1 MRRFTWIEII
11 MFQVL
16 NCLATEHDWRLV
28 VVAGLVSFLSALTAV
43 SLFHRARTALGGVR
57 PTWIVAAGVMVG
69 CGIWATHFIA
79 MLAYEPGV
87 PVVYGVGLTALSLL
101 AAMVITAIGLRL
113 AAVSSEGWGAPIGG
127 AIVGAGVA
135 CMHYLGMWAL
145 EVPGHMTWSIELVVA
160 SVVLGIVFAMA
171 AMAVAVRYQGA
182 GATFSAATL
191 LTLAVVSHHFTAM
204 GAEQIVPDPGRA
216 LNEFSLSPVSLA
228 VAIAVTTLGLLALT
242 LVGAFACERHARF
255 TAALNNMSQGLCM
268 WSAEGRLILCNE
280 RYVQM
285 YELSPELTRPGVSLR
300 DLIDHRTRVG
310 SFSGNRDQYIADL
323 LSSIAKGKTLTSVRE
338 HQGKFIS
345 ISNCPMGDGGWVAT
359 HEDVT
364 EQRMAELQ
372 RSSMQELE
380 SRRKT
385 IEDAI
390 AGFRERVDS
399 VLQSVSDAGHAMQS
413 TAVGLL
419 GSSEQASQRAE
430 SAVKASSDASA
441 NVATAATAATELSA
455 SIAEIG
461 HQLMRAAEVVRVSV
475 NEAETTNQQIAGL
488 AEAAQKIGDV
498 VKLIRDIAG
507 QTNLLAL
514 NATIEA
520 ARAGEAGRGFAVVAS
535 EVKSLAV
542 QTAKATE
549 EIAAQILAVQGSTA
563 TAVHAIRSIAG
574 RMKEISSYTSAV
586 AASVEQ
592 QNAATGEIS
601 ENVAGAAQ
609 GTSMVVAVLGD
620 VAGAATATRSSA
632 ETVLSASRSVESA
645 VAKLRG
651 EVETFLGKVAV

>member
-1 MRRFTWIEII
+1 
-11 MFQVL
+11 MFDAAIA
-16 NCLATEHDWRLV
+16 LASHCGWPL
-28 VVAGLVSFLSALTAV
+28 AGL
-43 SLFHRARTALGGVR
+43 
-57 PTWIVAAGVMVG
+57 AGF
-69 CGIWATHFIA
+69 A
-79 MLAYEPGV
+79 
-87 PVVYGVGLTALSLL
+87 LL
-101 AAMVITAIGLRL
+101 AAGTIWQSARLR
-113 AAVSSEGWGAPIGG
+113 
-127 AIVGAGVA
+127 
-135 CMHYLGMWAL
+135 
-145 EVPGHMTWSIELVVA
+145 
-160 SVVLGIVFAMA
+160 
-171 AMAVAVRYQGA
+171 RYN
-182 GATFSAATL
+182 SRL
-191 LTLAVVSHHFTAM
+191 LT
-204 GAEQIVPDPGRA
+204 
-216 LNEFSLSPVSLA
+216 
-228 VAIAVTTLGLLALT
+228 
-242 LVGAFACERHARF
+242 
-255 TAALNNMSQGLCM
+255 ALNNMPQGLCM
-268 WSAEGRLILCNE
+268 WSPMGRLIFCNE

-285 YELSPELTRPGVSLR
+285 YNLKSDLTSPGVSLR
-300 DLIDHRTRVG
+300 DLINHRIKVG
-310 SFSGNRDQYIADL
+310 TFTGNRDQYIADL
-323 LSSIAKGKTLTSVRE
+323 LTSVAKRKTVSHIRE
-338 HQGKFIS
+338 DEGRFIA
-345 ISNCPMGDGGWVAT
+345 ITNRPMGDGGWVAT

-364 EQRMAELQ
+364 EQRGAELQ

-380 SRRKT
+380 SRRAVT
-385 IEDAI
+385 EEAI
-390 AGFRERVDS
+390 AVFRDRVES
-399 VLQSVSDAGHAMQS
+399 VLKSVSDAGHAMQS

-430 SAVKASSDASA
+430 RAVQASSEASA

-461 HQLMRAAEVVRVSV
+461 NQLTRATEVVRVSV

-549 EIAAQILAVQGSTA
+549 EIASQILAVQGSTSA
-563 TAVHAIRSIAG
+563 AVDAIRNIAS
-574 RMKEISSYTSAV
+574 RMKEISSYTSAL
-586 AASVEQ
+586 ATSVEQ

-601 ENVAGAAQ
+601 QNVAGAAQ
-609 GTSMVVAVLGD
+609 GTDTVVAVLGD

-651 EVETFLGKVAV
+651 EVATFLGKVAV

>member
-1 MRRFTWIEII
+1 MSDAAIA
-11 MFQVL
+11 
-16 NCLATEHDWRLV
+16 LASDSGWPLV
-28 VVAGLVSFLSALTAV
+28 GL
-43 SLFHRARTALGGVR
+43 
-57 PTWIVAAGVMVG
+57 AGV
-69 CGIWATHFIA
+69 A
-79 MLAYEPGV
+79 
-87 PVVYGVGLTALSLL
+87 LL
-101 AAMVITAIGLRL
+101 AAAIWQLAQLRRR
-113 AAVSSEGWGAPIGG
+113 S
-127 AIVGAGVA
+127 
-135 CMHYLGMWAL
+135 
-145 EVPGHMTWSIELVVA
+145 GH
-160 SVVLGIVFAMA
+160 
-171 AMAVAVRYQGA
+171 
-182 GATFSAATL
+182 L
-191 LTLAVVSHHFTAM
+191 L
-204 GAEQIVPDPGRA
+204 
-216 LNEFSLSPVSLA
+216 
-228 VAIAVTTLGLLALT
+228 
-242 LVGAFACERHARF
+242 
-255 TAALNNMSQGLCM
+255 AALNNMPQGLCM
-268 WSAEGRLILCNE
+268 WSPTGRLILCNE

-285 YELSPELTRPGVSLR
+285 YHLSTELTTPGVSLR
-300 DLIDHRTRVG
+300 DLLDHRIKVG
-310 SFSGNRDQYIADL
+310 TFTGNRDQYIADL
-323 LSSIAKGKTLTSVRE
+323 LTSVSKGKTVGHVRQDE
-338 HQGKFIS
+338 GRFIA
-345 ISNCPMGDGGWVAT
+345 ITNRPMGDGGWVAT
-359 HEDVT
+359 HEDIT
-364 EQRMAELQ
+364 ERHLAELQ

-380 SRRKT
+380 SRRAV

-390 AGFRERVDS
+390 AGFRQRVES
-399 VLQSVSDAGHAMQS
+399 VLNSVSDAGQAMQS

-430 SAVKASSDASA
+430 SAVKASSEASA

-461 HQLMRAAEVVRVSV
+461 HQLTRASEVVRVSV
-475 NEAETTNQQIAGL
+475 NEAESTNQQIAGL

-549 EIAAQILAVQGSTA
+549 EIASQILAVQGSTT
-563 TAVHAIRSIAG
+563 TAVDAIRNIAG

-609 GTSMVVAVLGD
+609 GTDMVVAVLSD
-620 VAGAATATRSSA
+620 VAGAATATRHSA
-632 ETVLSASRSVESA
+632 ETVLSAARSVESA

>member
-1 MRRFTWIEII
+1 

-16 NCLATEHDWRLV
+16 NCLTNEHDWRLV
-28 VVAGLVSFLSALTAV
+28 VVAGVVCFVAALTAI
-43 SLFHRARTALGGVR
+43 SLFHRARAALGGVR
-57 PTWIVAAGVMVG
+57 STWIVAAGVMVG

-87 PVVYGVGLTALSLL
+87 PVAYGISQTALSLL
-101 AAMVITAIGLRL
+101 AVMVITAIGLRV
-113 AAVSSEGWGAPIGG
+113 AAFSTGTWGAPAGG

-145 EVPGHMTWSIELVVA
+145 EVPGHMTWSIGLVLA
-160 SVVLGIVFAMA
+160 SIVLGVLFGMA
-171 AMAVAVRYQGA
+171 AMAVAVRHEGA
-182 GATFSAATL
+182 GASVFAATL
-191 LTLAVVSHHFTAM
+191 LTLAIVSHHFTAM
-204 GAEQIVPDPGRA
+204 GAETIVPDPSRVV
-216 LNEFSLSPVSLA
+216 NEFSLSPGLL
-228 VAIAVTTLGLLALT
+228 AIAIAGTTLGLLGLT
-242 LVGAFACERHARF
+242 IAGAFVRESHVRF
-255 TAALNNMSQGLCM
+255 SAALNNMSQGLCM

-285 YELSPELTRPGVSLR
+285 YNLSPELARPGVSLR
-300 DLIDHRTRVG
+300 ELLDHRIRVG

-323 LSSIAKGKTLTSVRE
+323 LSSIAKGKTNSSMRE
-338 HQGKFIS
+338 HHGRFIA
-345 ISNCPMGDGGWVAT
+345 ITNRPMGDGGWVAT

-364 EQRMAELQ
+364 EQHLAERQ

-380 SRRKT
+380 SRRGM

-390 AGFRERVDS
+390 AGFRERVES
-399 VLQSVSDAGHAMQS
+399 VLNSVSDAGQAMQS
-413 TAVGLL
+413 TAIGLL

-430 SAVKASSDASA
+430 SAVRASSEASA
-441 NVATAATAATELSA
+441 NVATAATATTELSA
-455 SIAEIG
+455 SVAEIG
-461 HQLMRAAEVVRVSV
+461 HQLTRTSEVVRVSV
-475 NEAETTNQQIAGL
+475 NEAESTNQQIAGL

-549 EIAAQILAVQGSTA
+549 EIASQILAVQGSTT
-563 TAVHAIRSIAG
+563 TAVDAIRNIAG

-592 QNAATGEIS
+592 QNGATGEIS
-601 ENVAGAAQ
+601 ENVAGAAR
-609 GTSMVVAVLGD
+609 GTDMVVAVLGD
-620 VAGAATATRSSA
+620 VAGAATATRHSA

>member
-1 MRRFTWIEII
+1 

-16 NCLATEHDWRLV
+16 NCLTTQHDWRLV
-28 VVAGLVSFLSALTAV
+28 VVAGLVCFVAALTAI

-57 PTWIVAAGVMVG
+57 STWIVAAGVMVG

-87 PVVYGVGLTALSLL
+87 PVAYGVGQTALSLL

-113 AAVSSEGWGAPIGG
+113 AAVSTEGWGAPTGG

-145 EVPGHMTWSIELVVA
+145 EVPGHMTWSIGLVVA
-160 SVVLGIVFAMA
+160 SIVLGVLFGMA
-171 AMAVAVRYQGA
+171 AMAVAVRHQSVGA
-182 GATFSAATL
+182 SVFAATL
-191 LTLAVVSHHFTAM
+191 LTLAIVSHHFTAM
-204 GAEQIVPDPGRA
+204 GAEQIVPDPSRTV
-216 LNEFSLSPVSLA
+216 NEFSLSPGSLA
-228 VAIAVTTLGLLALT
+228 VAIAGTTLGLLALT
-242 LVGAFACERHARF
+242 HRGAFVRESHVRF

-285 YELSPELTRPGVSLR
+285 YDLSPELTRPGVSLR
-300 DLIDHRTRVG
+300 ELLDHRIRVG
-310 SFSGNRDQYIADL
+310 SFSGSRDQYIADL
-323 LSSIAKGKTLTSVRE
+323 LSGITKGKTISSVRE
-338 HQGKFIS
+338 HQGRFIS
-345 ISNCPMGDGGWVAT
+345 IANRPMGDGGWVAT

-364 EQRMAELQ
+364 EQHLAELQ

-380 SRRKT
+380 SRRAVT
-385 IEDAI
+385 EEAI
-390 AGFRERVDS
+390 AGFRERVES
-399 VLQSVSDAGHAMQS
+399 VLKSVSDAGQAMQS

-430 SAVKASSDASA
+430 SAVKASSEASA

-461 HQLMRAAEVVRVSV
+461 HQLTRASEVVRVSV
-475 NEAETTNQQIAGL
+475 NEAETTNEQIAGL

-549 EIAAQILAVQGSTA
+549 EIASQILAVQGSTT
-563 TAVHAIRSIAG
+563 TAVNAIRNIAG

-609 GTSMVVAVLGD
+609 GTDMVVAVLGD

-632 ETVLSASRSVESA
+632 ETVLSAARSVESA